1 MAFTNSGAPGGA
13 FSANRPYIA
22 VTMGD
27 AAGVGPELCLKVL
40 QEPSVIQACIPVVFG
55 DQNVLGRVAARLGG
69 PAPCQTMSLADWN
82 KGGFTAESPLVV
94 DCGLLSDGTVVA
106 GQVQAACGRAAFG
119 YIESAIASA
128 LRGTVA
134 AVATA
139 PINKEA
145 LRAAGYPYPG
155 HTEIFEELTGTSG
168 VCMMLASDEIT
179 VSMVTTHIGLA
190 DVSRHLSPERV
201 ALVIQLTADAL
212 RALLERE
219 PRLSVCGLNPHAGEH
234 GLFGE
239 REEERLIEPGIKQA
253 RSRGID
259 VEGPFPPDTAF
270 VPWLRQRFDAVV
282 CMYHDQGH
290 IPFKMLAFDK
300 GVNITLGTPV
310 IRTSVDH
317 GTAFDIAWKGK
328 ADTTSMFQALNWAVR
343 LAERRSASHVG

>member
-1 MAFTNSGAPGGA
+1 MNADSPGAERA
-13 FSANRPYIA
+13 SSNRPCIA

-27 AAGVGPELCLKVL
+27 PAGVGPELCLKVL
-40 QEPSVIQACIPVVFG
+40 REPSLAQACIPVVFG
-55 DQNVLGRVAARLGG
+55 DQPVLRAVAAQLGESEPYRVVG
-69 PAPCQTMSLADWN
+69 LPEWN
-82 KGGFTAESPLVV
+82 RGDIVVESPMVV
-94 DCGLLSDGTVVA
+94 DCGFLSEGAVVP
-106 GQVQAACGRAAFG
+106 GQVQAACGRAAYG

-128 LRGTVA
+128 LKGSVA
-134 AVATA
+134 AVSTA

-168 VCMMLASDEIT
+168 VCMMLASEEIT
-179 VSMVTTHIGLA
+179 VSMVTTHIGLSE
-190 DVSRHLSPERV
+190 VSRHLSPERV

-212 RALLERE
+212 GTLLQRP

-239 REEERLIEPGIKQA
+239 REEERLIEPGIRLA

-270 VPWLRQRFDAVV
+270 VPWLRQRFDVVV

-310 IRTSVDH
+310 VRTSVDH
-317 GTAFDIAWKGK
+317 GTAFDIAWKGQ

-343 LAERRSASHVG
+343 LAAARRPSPHVL

>member
-1 MAFTNSGAPGGA
+1 MNSENPGATGATN
-13 FSANRPYIA
+13 ANRPCIA

-27 AAGVGPELCLKVL
+27 PAGIGPELCLKVL
-40 QEPSVIQACIPVVFG
+40 RDPSVARACVPVVFG
-55 DQNVLGRVAARLGG
+55 DLEVLRAVAGAVCE
-69 PAPCQTMSLADWN
+69 PAPSQVISLLEWN
-82 KGGFTAESPLVV
+82 RRGALPESPILI
-94 DCGLLSDGTVVA
+94 DCGLPAAGTVVP
-106 GQVQAACGRAAFG
+106 GQVQPECGRAAFG
-119 YIESAIASA
+119 YIEAAIASA
-128 LRGTVA
+128 LAGSVA

-145 LRAAGYPYPG
+145 LRAAGYSYPG

-179 VSMVTTHIGLA
+179 VSMVTTHVGLA
-190 DVSRHLSPERV
+190 EVSSHLSPERV

-212 RALLERE
+212 GAILGRA
-219 PRLSVCGLNPHAGEH
+219 PRLGVCGLNPHAGEH

-239 REEERLIEPGIKQA
+239 REEERLIAPGIMQA
-253 RSRGID
+253 RSKGID
-259 VEGPFPPDTAF
+259 AEGPFPPDTAF
-270 VPWLRQRFDAVV
+270 VPSLRRRFDAVV

-310 IRTSVDH
+310 VRTSVDH
-317 GTAFDIAWKGK
+317 GTAFDIAWKGQ

-343 LAERRSASHVG
+343 LAAQRSARNAR